1 MKNKKI
7 YKKLSFLKIKKIN
20 KILKT
25 KKNNFSYLI
34 QFIILN
40 S

>member
-25 KKNNFSYLI
+25 KKKNFSYLI